1 MRLKTLSL
9 NYSVMID
16 YAKFVITGINPNE
29 LLNNSLLNFFDKIE
43 RKTGLLGTYQQAKY
57 KGLLFKIYYG
67 NDANEWYSRITF
79 EGSLHKFWNNGKHNY
94 NDFGIKELLEVLEI
108 LKTKFG
114 ITPKNCYINQIEI
127 GINLNVDFNVYD
139 FLTCCIMHKTNRLKW
154 HKTNSKGHY
163 LLAEYQRYI
172 FKLYDKATQYKNQ
185 KYKIE
190 NEILR
195 IEIKYRNMEDLRT
208 KYKIFTFEDL
218 LVFGLENF
226 IPLLIEKWQEVVF
239 YENEIFENTKYK
251 HKYNNVNFWEELKP
265 ENFKYH
271 RKEMYKKIKKH
282 GKNTKDYITKAIQ
295 EKSIE
300 LLQILPKLNIN
311 V

>member
-1 MRLKTLSL
+1 
-9 NYSVMID
+9 MID
-16 YAKFVITGINPNE
+16 YTKFVIIGINPNE
-29 LLNNSLLNFFDKIE
+29 LLNNPLLNFFDKIE

-67 NDANEWYSRITF
+67 NDANEWYSRITL

-94 NDFGIKELLEVLEI
+94 NDFGIVELLKVLEI
-108 LKTKFG
+108 LKNKFG
-114 ITPKNCYINQIEI
+114 ISPNNCKINQIEI
-127 GINLNVDFNVYD
+127 GVNLIVDFNVYD

-195 IEIKYRNMEDLRT
+195 IEIKYRNMEDLRK
-208 KYKIFTFEDL
+208 KYKISTFEDL

-226 IPLLIEKWQEVVF
+226 IPLLIEKWQEVIF
-239 YENEIFENTKYK
+239 YEKEIFDNTKDEN
-251 HKYNNVNFWEELKP
+251 KYNNANFWNKLNP
-265 ENFKYH
+265 ENYKYH
-271 RKEMYKKIKKH
+271 RKEMYKKIKKYD
-282 GKNTKDYITKAIQ
+282 KSTKEYITKAIQ
-295 EKSIE
+295 EKSNE
-300 LLQILPKLNIN
+300 LLQILPKLNIH